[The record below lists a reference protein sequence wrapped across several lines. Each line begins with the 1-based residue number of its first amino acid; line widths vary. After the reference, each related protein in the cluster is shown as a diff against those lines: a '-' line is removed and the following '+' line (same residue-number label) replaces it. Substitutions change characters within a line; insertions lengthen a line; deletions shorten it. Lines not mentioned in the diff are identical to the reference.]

1 MPGAVKSRRG
11 YDSPRR
17 REQAAETRR
26 KILDA
31 AGELFARD
39 GYAAVAMPAIADRA
53 GVALKTVYLAFGT
66 KAGVLH
72 GLWDVRL
79 GGDDQPIPVTERP
92 WYRQLLEG
100 DDPVALV
107 RAAARQSRETK
118 DRVGDLLRVIR
129 EAAVTEP
136 ALAGLWDR
144 IETEF
149 RAVLGGFAERLA
161 ALGALAPGVD
171 VALATDLL
179 WTLNHPDTWYLLIRG
194 CGWSADAYEQWVGD
208 TLVAQLLGLSGRLTG
223 RGPGQDGEGGPL
235 APPAFGLGLVDLG
248 RGEHRVGAHHQ
259 VEYVGQAV
267 RGVDAPPAA
276 GFGTDAEARGG
287 GLVGIDGRLGGLVRR
302 APDAELLLVPQ
313 VDAGLVADLHRG
325 GQTCEQLVPG
335 PDDRVLGVPG
345 QVRGVEVGEVV
356 VEDAR
361 LRRLAA
367 DHVPH
372 RLVQAPRDQ
381 VPAGQVQ
388 RGRPGQHLGQRAV
401 AAQRLL
407 EPRQLLVEGKPSV
420 TGQRWCRV
428 RAG

>member
-92 WYRQLLEG
+92 WYRELLKG

-107 RAAARQSRETK
+107 RAAARQSRLTK
-118 DRVGDLLRVIR
+118 ERAGDLMRIIR
-129 EAAVTEP
+129 QAAVTEP
-136 ALAGLWDR
+136 ALADLWDR

-179 WTLNHPDTWYLLIRG
+179 WTLNHPDTWYLLIQG
-194 CGWSADAYEQWVGD
+194 CGWTADTYEQWVAG
-208 TLVAQLLGLSGRLTG
+208 TLSAQLLG
-223 RGPGQDGEGGPL
+223 P
-235 APPAFGLGLVDLG
+235 
-248 RGEHRVGAHHQ
+248 VG
-259 VEYVGQAV
+259 
-267 RGVDAPPAA
+267 
-276 GFGTDAEARGG
+276 
-287 GLVGIDGRLGGLVRR
+287 
-302 APDAELLLVPQ
+302 
-313 VDAGLVADLHRG
+313 
-325 GQTCEQLVPG
+325 
-335 PDDRVLGVPG
+335 
-345 QVRGVEVGEVV
+345 
-356 VEDAR
+356 
-361 LRRLAA
+361 
-367 DHVPH
+367 
-372 RLVQAPRDQ
+372 
-381 VPAGQVQ
+381 
-388 RGRPGQHLGQRAV
+388 
-401 AAQRLL
+401 
-407 EPRQLLVEGKPSV
+407 
-420 TGQRWCRV
+420 
-428 RAG
+428 

>member
-92 WYRQLLEG
+92 WYRELLEG

-107 RAAARQSRETK
+107 RAAARQSRLTK
-118 DRVGDLLRVIR
+118 ERAGDLMRIIR
-129 EAAVTEP
+129 QAAVTEP
-136 ALAGLWDR
+136 ILADLWER

-171 VALATDLL
+171 VGFSTDVL
-179 WTLNHPDTWYLLIRG
+179 WTLNHPDTWYLLVQG

-208 TLVAQLLGLSGRLTG
+208 TLVTQLLGLSTAPAGRRCGLASNSKGDARHGRHRVPGLPARRPRPRVGRSRGREAGPPVG
-223 RGPGQDGEGGPL
+223 RG
-235 APPAFGLGLVDLG
+235 
-248 RGEHRVGAHHQ
+248 RG
-259 VEYVGQAV
+259 
-267 RGVDAPPAA
+267 
-276 GFGTDAEARGG
+276 
-287 GLVGIDGRLGGLVRR
+287 
-302 APDAELLLVPQ
+302 
-313 VDAGLVADLHRG
+313 
-325 GQTCEQLVPG
+325 
-335 PDDRVLGVPG
+335 
-345 QVRGVEVGEVV
+345 
-356 VEDAR
+356 
-361 LRRLAA
+361 
-367 DHVPH
+367 
-372 RLVQAPRDQ
+372 
-381 VPAGQVQ
+381 
-388 RGRPGQHLGQRAV
+388 
-401 AAQRLL
+401 
-407 EPRQLLVEGKPSV
+407 
-420 TGQRWCRV
+420 
-428 RAG
+428 